1 MRLRWTTAVAAAVVA
16 TACNQGGESAPL
28 ATLQDSASYAVG
40 QNMGASVREFR
51 DEIDLDQLVQG
62 VRDAAEGQ
70 DGRMTPQDAQRVL
83 MAYGQEV
90 QARQAEV
97 QAARADSN
105 VAAGKAYQAENAKRE
120 GVQVT
125 ASGLQYEVIT
135 EGTGAKPSATDVV
148 EVHYRGLLIDG
159 REFDSSYEGGTPARF
174 ALNEVIPGWTEA
186 IQLMSVGSKYRF
198 VLPSEIGY
206 GEGGSPPDIGPNATL
221 IFEVELMGIAQ

>member
-1 MRLRWTTAVAAAVVA
+1 MRLRWTTAVAALVVA

-51 DEIDLDQLVQG
+51 DEIDLEQLVQG
-62 VRDAAEGQ
+62 VRDAAEGK

-125 ASGLQYEVIT
+125 ASGLQ
-135 EGTGAKPSATDVV
+135 
-148 EVHYRGLLIDG
+148 
-159 REFDSSYEGGTPARF
+159 
-174 ALNEVIPGWTEA
+174 
-186 IQLMSVGSKYRF
+186 
-198 VLPSEIGY
+198 
-206 GEGGSPPDIGPNATL
+206 
-221 IFEVELMGIAQ
+221 